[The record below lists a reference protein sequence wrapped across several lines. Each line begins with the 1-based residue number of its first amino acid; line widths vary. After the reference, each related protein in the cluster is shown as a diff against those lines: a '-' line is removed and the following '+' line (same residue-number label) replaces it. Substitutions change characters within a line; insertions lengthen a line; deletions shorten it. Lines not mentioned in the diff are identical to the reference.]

1 MPRARTLRMS
11 ERSIAPRIRRNN
23 LLFDY
28 LETQAEYV
36 HRMIHEEQVPI
47 RFWVW
52 GMLGY
57 DDATDTPSQE
67 QLESFYQRAYR
78 EYGRWHFSASGDATE
93 SFNVSVVADAIVLD
107 PQWDEP
113 PPPVLLP
120 PPVLPVL
127 PPPVLPPPQPKLP
140 KDLLVPEWCGDC
152 DWMCSICLEDN
163 PELSRVKTACGHEFH
178 KECLDGLK
186 RAAIPSWRTWLPE
199 YDATNPVIY
208 YAVGDSPCKEYP
220 EIELVYVPS
229 NTTWYVP
236 CPLCRTTIC
245 LDTGIHTGKW
255 EFYGWLGCTCC
266 ERHIRRRPSSYH
278 WWVKPPWG
286 NDDPVFTGAA
296 RACKCPCRRRS
307 RELVRQLW

>member
-1 MPRARTLRMS
+1 MS
-11 ERSIAPRIRRNN
+11 ERSIA
-23 LLFDY
+23 
-28 LETQAEYV
+28 
-36 HRMIHEEQVPI
+36 
-47 RFWVW
+47 
-52 GMLGY
+52 
-57 DDATDTPSQE
+57 
-67 QLESFYQRAYR
+67 
-78 EYGRWHFSASGDATE
+78 
-93 SFNVSVVADAIVLD
+93 
-107 PQWDEP
+107 

-120 PPVLPVL
+120 PPVLPVPPL
-127 PPPVLPPPQPKLP
+127 PVLPLPVLPPPQPKLP
-140 KDLLVPEWCGDC
+140 KDLLVPDWCGDC

-186 RAAIPSWRTWLPE
+186 RAVPSWRTWLPE

-245 LDTGIHTGKW
+245 LDSGIHTGKW